1 MKARVQRL
9 WCEARGGVLCEQVFV
24 SAVVSFMSWLDVGHG
39 MTTYLF
45 NHYWGVLGETI
56 SR

>member
-1 MKARVQRL
+1 MQRL

-56 SR
+56 SG